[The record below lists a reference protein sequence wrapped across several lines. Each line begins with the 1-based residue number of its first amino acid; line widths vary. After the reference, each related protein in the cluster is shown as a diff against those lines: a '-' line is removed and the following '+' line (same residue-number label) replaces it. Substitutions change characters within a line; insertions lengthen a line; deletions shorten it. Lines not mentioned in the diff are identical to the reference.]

1 MLDEIETTETTAVEA
16 REPFDL
22 DAAVTAYI
30 AQHDQERAAKREAL
44 ERKEREDHE
53 AACADLWEFLE
64 AALPSAAVRAAF
76 GITGAE
82 WDARYSDPHVVA
94 RVGDMQF
101 NITRWGR
108 GFEIV
113 IRDHYHERAY
123 DETIYEPGDLQAG
136 LIRAA
141 AWMRRRQAERVAVT
155 DDPDTD
161 QETAKSAPAK
171 TWEPQVLGQD
181 SYRTTYLLDV
191 DRGCGSINQHA
202 LTLAEVNKAGDVLLS
217 TMYPGRANDPDNEP
231 IVDFHI
237 SAAQLRALWPLWQ
250 TATADKSAEET
261 EKLEETG
268 ESAAFADMP
277 L

>member
-1 MLDEIETTETTAVEA
+1 MLDEIETTGAA
-16 REPFDL
+16 EPFDL

-44 ERKEREDHE
+44 ERQEREQHE

-76 GITGAE
+76 GITGAA
-82 WDARYSDPHVVA
+82 WDTRYSDPHVVA

-101 NITRWGR
+101 SITRWGR

-113 IRDHYHERAY
+113 IRDEYHERAY

-141 AWMRRRQAERVAVT
+141 AWVRRWQADRVTVS
-155 DDPDTD
+155 DEDSD
-161 QETAKSAPAK
+161 ETAVARKSTPAK

-202 LTLAEVNKAGDVLLS
+202 LTLAEVNKAGDVVLS
-217 TMYPGRANDPDNEP
+217 VMYPGRANDPDNEP

-250 TATADKSAEET
+250 QVTADKTDAEKA
-261 EKLEETG
+261 EKT
-268 ESAAFADMP
+268 ESAHPFDDIP
-277 L
+277 F